1 MWKEL
6 KIERRL
12 VRSFVMIAG
21 ITAISAIVGLISMFI
36 ISSRYSYAL
45 KNYGFSQGDIGK
57 AMIVFADSRSAL
69 RAAVGYLDPELIEES
84 VAIHD
89 EKEEKFNN
97 YWEIVKETVSSADE
111 QKIYDEITNDV
122 EGYWKLDAEI
132 LALGATTDDAKM
144 RQAQDM
150 LAKQL
155 DPLYEEIYS
164 DAAEL
169 LNANV
174 NHGNKLSSALSVLSI
189 LMMAFILIV
198 IIAAMF
204 ISMNLGK
211 KIAKG
216 ISDPL
221 NALVERFHTFQN
233 GDLSSTFPTI
243 DSKDEVA
250 ELVKEAD
257 NMAGRLRDIVADA
270 GQLLE
275 KMAGGN
281 YDIHSKDENF
291 YVRDF
296 EKLYVSMWEMRDKM
310 SETLRSIGDAADQVS
325 QGSANLADA
334 AQGLAEGA
342 TDQAGAV
349 QELQAMMMNITEA
362 MRGTADQAE
371 TSYKE
376 AQKYADKAGSS
387 REEMHTMTAAMQ
399 RINETSQKIGNII
412 SEIEDIASQTNLLS
426 LNASIEAARAGDA
439 GRGFAVVAD
448 QIRQL
453 AEQSAQ
459 SVINTKELIDSIVV
473 EISEGSRAA
482 DSAAASLEEVVEG
495 IQDIAKVSKDA
506 SVLAAKQVV
515 TIEEAEKGVTQISEV
530 VQNTS
535 ATAEESSA
543 TSEELSAQAE
553 ALDELINQFV
563 LS

>member
-6 KIERRL
+6 KIEKRL
-12 VRSFVMIAG
+12 VRSFMMTAG
-21 ITAISAIVGLISMFI
+21 IAAIGAIVGLIAMFVV
-36 ISSRYSYAL
+36 SSRYSYAL

-69 RAAVGYLDPELIEES
+69 RAAVGYLDPGLIEES
-84 VAIHD
+84 VALHD
-89 EKEEKFNN
+89 KKEADFNN
-97 YWEIVKETVSSADE
+97 YWEIVKETVSSAEE
-111 QKIYDEITNDV
+111 QKIYDEITNEVDD
-122 EGYWKLDAEI
+122 YWALDAEI

-155 DPLYEEIYS
+155 DPLYDEIYE
-164 DAAEL
+164 DTAAL

-174 NHGNKLSSALSVLSI
+174 NHGNTLSKRLSGLSI
-189 LMMAFILIV
+189 LLMLFIVAVVAASMLI
-198 IIAAMF
+198 ATK
-204 ISMNLGK
+204 LGK
-211 KIAKG
+211 KIAIG
-216 ISDPL
+216 ISEPL
-221 NALVERFHTFQN
+221 GTLIERFHTFKN
-233 GDLSSTFPTI
+233 GDLSSPFPTM
-243 DSKDEVA
+243 DSRDEVA
-250 ELVKEAD
+250 ELVEEAD
-257 NMAGRLRDIVADA
+257 SMAGRLRDIVADT

-275 KMAGGN
+275 KMAGGD
-281 YDIHSKDENF
+281 YDIHSQDENF
-291 YVRDF
+291 YVGDF
-296 EKLYVSMWEMRDKM
+296 EKIYVSMWEMRDKM

-342 TDQAGAV
+342 TEQAGSV
-349 QELQAMMMNITEA
+349 QELQAMILNITEA
-362 MRGTADQAE
+362 MHGTAQQAE

-376 AQKYADKAGSS
+376 AKKYEDKADSS
-387 REEMHTMTAAMQ
+387 REEMHTMTMAMQ

-459 SVINTKELIDSIVV
+459 SVINTQELIDGVVV

-482 DSAAASLEEVVEG
+482 DSVAASLEEVVEG
-495 IQDIAKVSKDA
+495 IQKLAKISKDV
-506 SVLAAKQVV
+506 SVLAAEQVV
-515 TIEEAEKGVTQISEV
+515 TMEEAEKGVNQISEV

-563 LS
+563 LP